1 MGSVMTLV
9 YKAKGEKM
17 YSLARLKVMTRACFE
32 NVLVVFLFFCLV
44 NFACLGTVEALES
57 QKENV
62 VFLPIKLE
70 WNEMNSAVDHV
81 QLGYLRRPLVSLE
94 NGTKVDLGTLELVGL
109 LSQLKFGDSWSTGLY
124 VGKDGTDAKHAFY
137 VPRFSDKDETVDLQK
152 FYEGISNGE
161 WENDVHLTL
170 LDGKKIKTILRG
182 MLINRLMLLQRED
195 LNGFGE
201 LLVNE
206 RNGNLRTIES
216 CPCVYV
222 ETADCSTGTGELNNY
237 KFVLMEAE
245 GYFFNGWKA
254 GKNLGSL
261 FIVTSVVP
269 MDDAISVAQNNWKIL
284 RKIFESE
291 DRLRYENVPADIFS
305 SDGKVNF
312 TKELYIEL
320 VREAQ
325 KSGFTLYQQFKINP
339 KSEEVLHIWGENPTD
354 YRIDVEQ
361 DKLFLDFSNYRFYF
375 DNNGAIDNIVSR
387 TP

>member
-1 MGSVMTLV
+1 
-9 YKAKGEKM
+9 M
-17 YSLARLKVMTRACFE
+17 YSLARLKVMTKVYFE
-32 NVLVVFLFFCLV
+32 NVLVVFLFFCLA
-44 NFACLGTVEALES
+44 NFVRLGTVEALET
-57 QKENV
+57 QKGNV
-62 VFLPIKLE
+62 VFSPIKLE
-70 WNEMNSAVDHV
+70 WNQMNSAVDHV

-124 VGKDGTDAKHAFY
+124 VGKDGTDVKHAFY
-137 VPRFSDKDETVDLQK
+137 VPRFSDKHETVDLQK
-152 FYEGISNGE
+152 FYEGISNGD
-161 WENDVHLTL
+161 WDNDVYLSL

-195 LNGFGE
+195 LTGFGE

-206 RNGNLRTIES
+206 KSGNLRSIES

-222 ETADCSTGTGELNNY
+222 ETPDCNTGIGELNNY

-269 MDDAISVAQNNWKIL
+269 MDDAISVAQNNWKVF

-291 DRLRYENVPADIFS
+291 DRLRYENIPADIFS

-354 YRIDVEQ
+354 YRIDVDQ

-375 DNNGAIDNIVSR
+375 DDKGAIDNIV
-387 TP
+387 PL